1 MNIIFIDNRFPG
13 QFRLPAEISGKDKDN
28 KIIFITSAN
37 SKDDKGIPGVE
48 KLIFSETP
56 PEGLK
61 DSSLPEYW
69 PALAVA
75 GVLAG
80 LKKNNYA
87 PDLIIGHSGS
97 GALVYVKDVFPDTP
111 FLGFFEWYHSPDHIQ
126 DKFNAAAGPDLRLRM
141 DLRNR
146 NLPVLGDLCACDHG
160 VCPTAWQKTQFPKE
174 FHEKLSVVHPG
185 IDTHSFQPLK
195 NQRFKTNTLDLSGV
209 GQLITY
215 TANTLAPYWGFWQFM
230 EALPAVL
237 EQKPEAHIVIVGS
250 DRVSTEDT
258 SSGKKAYKS
267 VILEKIRLDPERVH
281 FIDALTYEAY
291 KRLLQ
296 ASAVHVYL
304 DSPLMLS
311 TTLLEAMSCE
321 CLVIAPDTPPV
332 REVIT
337 DGSNAIIADFSAP
350 DKISQ
355 KILACLDYPSFMKA
369 VKQKAR
375 QTVVERYAIEKTLP
389 QTLDIIKKL
398 ARGKLLKQF
407 G

>member
-1 MNIIFIDNRFPG
+1 MNIIFIDTRFPG
-13 QFRLPAEISGKDKDN
+13 QFRLPAEISGKDKGN
-28 KIIFITSAN
+28 KIVFITSPN
-37 SKDDKGIPGVE
+37 SKDDRGIPGVE
-48 KLIFSETP
+48 KLIFSDTP
-56 PEGLK
+56 PKGLK
-61 DSSLPEYW
+61 DAPW
-69 PALAVA
+69 PAQAVA
-75 GVLAG
+75 DVLAG
-80 LKKNNYA
+80 LKKSNYV

-97 GALVYVKDVFPDTP
+97 GTLLYVKDVFQDTP

-126 DKFNAAAGPDLRLRM
+126 DKFNTATGPDLRLRM

-160 VCPTAWQKTQFPKE
+160 LCPTAWQKTQFPKE

-195 NQRFKTNTLDLSGV
+195 DQGFKTDTLDLSGV

-215 TANTLAPYWGFWQFM
+215 TANTLVPFWGFRQFM

-250 DRVSTEDT
+250 DRFSTEDPAT
-258 SSGKKAYKS
+258 GEKAYKS
-267 VILEKIRLDPERVH
+267 VIFEKIRLDPGRVH

-291 KRLLQ
+291 KKLLQ
-296 ASAVHVYL
+296 ASAVHIYL

-311 TTLLEAMSCE
+311 TTLLEAMSCG

-337 DGSNAIIADFSAP
+337 DGSNGIIADFSIP

-389 QTLDIIKKL
+389 QTLDIIKKM
-398 ARGKLLKQF
+398 AGGKHLKQF